1 MKQYVDKRRN
11 AHLTPGDKV
20 LVRQE
25 QRNKL
30 STLFAPEPYDVITK
44 MATVLL
50 LNHQKMFKVCKT
62 QPM

>member
-1 MKQYVDKRRN
+1 MKQNVDKRRN

-30 STLFAPEPYDVITK
+30 SILFAPEPYDVITK
-44 MATVLL
+44 NGNSVIIESSVIVK
-50 LNHQKMFKVCKT
+50 NSSR
-62 QPM
+62 